1 MPVTIGLIASGVQ
14 AVGGLAQMFG
24 SGKDKEQAKLER
36 LAQNSPLKQ
45 QSKSISD
52 YYQEA
57 QNRYKENPYQ
67 SAAYQMAQLQANRS
81 NAAGLS
87 ALGQSN
93 MGAKLGGVGRMT
105 QMRNDAL
112 QMAGAQAEG
121 MKNQRFGQ
129 LGQATQLKQAEEN
142 QLFDI
147 NQMTPFN
154 RQLGLQQY
162 KTQAANERYNAGMGM
177 VGQGIG
183 NAANVASSYAYA
195 NPKTPETNSN
205 AFNYGTQRGS
215 NNLILPSGF
224 GNTYGQTAPI
234 KTRTW

>member
-1 MPVTIGLIASGVQ
+1 MPVTLGLVSTGVQ
-14 AVGGLAQMFG
+14 LATGLGQMLKSGSNEAQTR
-24 SGKDKEQAKLER
+24 LEK

-142 QLFDI
+142 QLFD
-147 NQMTPFN
+147 
-154 RQLGLQQY
+154 
-162 KTQAANERYNAGMGM
+162 
-177 VGQGIG
+177 
-183 NAANVASSYAYA
+183 
-195 NPKTPETNSN
+195 NSD
-205 AFNYGTQRGS
+205 
-215 NNLILPSGF
+215 
-224 GNTYGQTAPI
+224 
-234 KTRTW
+234 